1 MVKLKEQNINN
12 RHTDFLPKLTFYIF
26 AEEKLHSAKYS
37 SKIDILHSICIFF
50 AEDEYPI
57 YQQQKNIHTIY
68 RQINNYTI
76 YQQIKKKL
84 L

>member
-1 MVKLKEQNINN
+1 MVKQKEQNINN

-26 AEEKLHSAKYS
+26 AEEKLHLSAT
-37 SKIDILHSICIFF
+37 
-50 AEDEYPI
+50 
-57 YQQQKNIHTIY
+57 KNIHTIY

>member
-26 AEEKLHSAKYS
+26 AEEKLHSATK
-37 SKIDILHSICIFF
+37 
-50 AEDEYPI
+50 
-57 YQQQKNIHTIY
+57 KNIHTIY
-68 RQINNYTI
+68 RQRNDYTI

>member
-1 MVKLKEQNINN
+1 MVKEKEQNINN

-26 AEEKLHSAKYS
+26 AE
-37 SKIDILHSICIFF
+37 
-50 AEDEYPI
+50 DEYPI

-68 RQINNYTI
+68 RQINDYTI